1 VAVLVAVWVV
11 SSTANSSGQGPRVQV
26 GYCTSY
32 KNAAA
37 AKAAGFDYIEVGT
50 SELASLSDAEF
61 DAAAGD
67 LKTIGLPVPAANL
80 FLPATLKV
88 TGPDV
93 NATQQM
99 TYVRTAFE
107 RLSRLGVSL
116 VVFGSGGA
124 RRVPDGFPKEQAFA
138 QLVDFG
144 KRIAPEARARGIT
157 VTIEPLRQQES
168 NIINTAAEGL
178 ALVEAIADP
187 NFQLMIDF
195 YHLASEHEP
204 PAIITKAGAHLRH
217 LHMANPA
224 GRVFPLVWT
233 EYDYDLFFSMLRD
246 AGYNRRISV
255 EATPANLSTDAPKAI
270 ELLRRAFEGPYTM
283 ARAIADS
290 LAPRLI
296 VQGAGVGSDLELT
309 YLNASGQYVNS
320 RSDPTWRQAPTG
332 SVGPR
337 PQVGPANRP
346 IVEPAAV
353 ARGERV
359 WVAECITCHGA
370 SARGTDKAP
379 TLIRSTLVLTD
390 RQGSLLGPFLKAGHP
405 TQSGRP
411 SANLSTEN
419 VADLMQFLRQRIND
433 TLRGSPVFTVQDI
446 LVGNA
451 AAGAAYFSGAGRC
464 TACHSVTG
472 DLAGLATRVPAP
484 VDLQQRMLFPS
495 GRASGIGLGRAAG
508 PNRAQVTVTIRPAT
522 GPAIS
527 GAFVAEDDFYITLRD
542 EAGLVRVIKR
552 TAGMTVTKTDPL
564 QAHHEWLDGV
574 TDANIHDLVAYL
586 VTLK

>member
-1 VAVLVAVWVV
+1 MLVLVLGLA
-11 SSTANSSGQGPRVQV
+11 AGGLGQRTRVQV

-32 KNAAA
+32 SNAAA
-37 AKAAGFDYIEVGT
+37 AKAAGFDYIEVAT
-50 SELASLSDAEF
+50 SEIAAMTDAKFESALAEVKAV
-61 DAAAGD
+61 
-67 LKTIGLPVPAANL
+67 GLPVPAANL

-93 NATQQM
+93 NIAQQM
-99 TYVRTAFE
+99 AYVRTALN
-107 RLSRLGVSL
+107 RLSQLGVEVL
-116 VVFGSGGA
+116 VFGSGGA
-124 RRVPDGFPKEQAFA
+124 RRVPDGFSKDEAFK

-144 KRIAPEARARGIT
+144 KRIAPEARAKGIT

-178 ALVEAIADP
+178 ALVEAIGDP

-195 YHLASEHEP
+195 YHLSSEHEP
-204 PAIITKAGAHLRH
+204 PAIVTKAGAHLRH
-217 LHMANPA
+217 LHMANPS

-233 EYDYDLFFSMLRD
+233 EYDYDLFFSTLRD

-255 EATPANLSTDAPKAI
+255 EATPANLATDAPKAI
-270 ELLRRAFEGPYTM
+270 ALLRRAFEGPYTM
-283 ARAIADS
+283 ARAIGGAVAPAL
-290 LAPRLI
+290 LA
-296 VQGAGVGSDLELT
+296 
-309 YLNASGQYVNS
+309 
-320 RSDPTWRQAPTG
+320 QAPQTG

-346 IVEPAAV
+346 VVEPAAV
-353 ARGERV
+353 ARGQRV
-359 WVAECITCHGA
+359 WATECITCHGA

-390 RQGSLLGPFLKAGHP
+390 RQGSLLGPFLAKGHP

-411 SANLSTEN
+411 SASLSTAE
-419 VADLMQFLRQRIND
+419 VADLMQFLRQKIND

-451 AAGAAYFSGAGRC
+451 TAGAAYFNGAGKC

-472 DLAGLATRVPAP
+472 DLAGLATRIPAP
-484 VDLQQRMLFPS
+484 VDVQQRMLFP
-495 GRASGIGLGRAAG
+495 GRLIAA
-508 PNRAQVTVTIRPAT
+508 PSSRAQVTVTVRPVT
-522 GPAIS
+522 GSPLS
-527 GAFVAEDDFYITLRD
+527 GTFVAEDDFYVTLRD
-542 EAGLVRVIKR
+542 ADGFLRVIKR

-574 TDANIHDLVAYL
+574 TDTNIHDLVAYL